1 MKQDRWQNMKTAAVL
16 VSILLMLFMIP
27 GCSEFNRNDPADHAG
42 HKNDGIEIPGD
53 TPSDPNG
60 DGGQMDET
68 GSNDEGSDD
77 KGNNAGSVCPGD
89 SHDMDKGGNIGEK
102 LKKMD
107 LDEKIGQMFIIGIEG
122 TSVDEEIKHIITSRH
137 PGGIILFRHNI
148 NDPGQLLELVNGL
161 KAVNSGK
168 IPLFISIDEE
178 GGRISRLPD
187 QLMAIPSAMST
198 GELDDEMFTYEAG
211 RLIAA
216 KIKAFGFNM
225 DFAPVLDILSNP
237 DNTVIGDRAFGS
249 TAQTV
254 AKHGVQIMKGIRDE
268 GIIPVAKHFPGHGD
282 TDVDSHSG
290 LPKVAHGMDRL
301 AGFELL
307 PFQKALDEKADALMV
322 AHIVLTS
329 LDPDFPASLSSAVIS
344 GLLRNEMGFEG
355 VVITDDM
362 TMGAITENFDTG
374 EAAVRS
380 VNAGCDIILVCNGY
394 DRQLETMDAVK
405 QAVETGL
412 ISESRIDESV
422 VRILKL
428 KDKYDLS
435 DNIVGHADVEGLNE
449 KIEGVLS
456 KWYNDN

>member
-1 MKQDRWQNMKTAAVL
+1 
-16 VSILLMLFMIP
+16 
-27 GCSEFNRNDPADHAG
+27 
-42 HKNDGIEIPGD
+42 
-53 TPSDPNG
+53 
-60 DGGQMDET
+60 
-68 GSNDEGSDD
+68 
-77 KGNNAGSVCPGD
+77 
-89 SHDMDKGGNIGEK
+89 
-102 LKKMD
+102 
-107 LDEKIGQMFIIGIEG
+107 
-122 TSVDEEIKHIITSRH
+122 
-137 PGGIILFRHNI
+137 
-148 NDPGQLLELVNGL
+148 
-161 KAVNSGK
+161 
-168 IPLFISIDEE
+168 
-178 GGRISRLPD
+178 
-187 QLMAIPSAMST
+187 
-198 GELDDEMFTYEAG
+198 
-211 RLIAA
+211 
-216 KIKAFGFNM
+216 
-225 DFAPVLDILSNP
+225 
-237 DNTVIGDRAFGS
+237 
-249 TAQTV
+249 
-254 AKHGVQIMKGIRDE
+254 
-268 GIIPVAKHFPGHGD
+268 
-282 TDVDSHSG
+282 
-290 LPKVAHGMDRL
+290 MDRL